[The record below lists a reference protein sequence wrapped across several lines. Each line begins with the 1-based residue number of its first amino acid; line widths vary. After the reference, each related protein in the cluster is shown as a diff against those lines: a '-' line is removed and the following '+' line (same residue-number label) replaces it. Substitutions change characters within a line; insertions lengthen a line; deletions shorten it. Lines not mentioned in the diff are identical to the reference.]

1 MRHTAPRVPSRQTEE
16 VRAGRRVRPGVARN
30 TGLHGRPRTSCGNGG
45 SWRWP
50 QLSHV
55 AGLCSA
61 PLRASYVSTENREA
75 RRNGKRGAAST
86 SNCWKGPRLPP
97 QVRNH
102 FSRNNLLLTESSG
115 AYITSLLLISRKSP
129 RTMNCQ
135 TVPSFN
141 REDRVLQ
148 EDAQG
153 NEHTSLW
160 STMCPGGEGRRLFL
174 HRRGGLRPGAADS
187 RSTAARKAVGH
198 MPKRSHRPTPMN
210 RVLKLTVVRLGLPA
224 GSVVRTCDS
233 RSRGRESELHDG
245 CSHHLTMKSLQNNYT
260 WEGGHLTENVQ
271 NKPGG
276 SATGQPITC
285 HR

>member
-1 MRHTAPRVPSRQTEE
+1 MVHSYPGKPLCRRKDQTPDAQHRAPQRHHAEQRSRTRRARHTAPRVPSPQREE

-61 PLRASYVSTENREA
+61 PLRVNYISTENREA
-75 RRNGKRGAAST
+75 RRNGKCGATST

-102 FSRNNLLLTESSG
+102 FSRNNLLLTKSLG
-115 AYITSLLLISRKSP
+115 AYVTSLLLISRKSP

-141 REDRVLQ
+141 REDSVFFF
-148 EDAQG
+148 
-153 NEHTSLW
+153 NVY
-160 STMCPGGEGRRLFL
+160 LFL
-174 HRRGGLRPGAADS
+174 RQRETEHEWG
-187 RSTAARKAVGH
+187 
-198 MPKRSHRPTPMN
+198 
-210 RVLKLTVVRLGLPA
+210 
-224 GSVVRTCDS
+224 
-233 RSRGRESELHDG
+233 RGRERETQKRKQAPGSE
-245 CSHHLTMKSLQNNYT
+245 
-260 WEGGHLTENVQ
+260 
-271 NKPGG
+271 P
-276 SATGQPITC
+276 SAQSPTRGWNSQTA
-285 HR
+285 RS